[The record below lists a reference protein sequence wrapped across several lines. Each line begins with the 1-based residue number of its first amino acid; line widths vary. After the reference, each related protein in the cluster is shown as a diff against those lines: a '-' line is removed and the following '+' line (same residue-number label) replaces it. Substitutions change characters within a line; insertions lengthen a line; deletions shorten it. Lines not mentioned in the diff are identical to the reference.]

1 MHLRRVRPIRQ
12 EPSPQGFRTLAK
24 FHLEATPDITIYDC
38 SIVRAPD
45 GRVMVYGP
53 VGKSTTTVLSLSPAA
68 RRAVIEMALDAV
80 GTNVNDYH
88 RSAA

>member
-1 MHLRRVRPIRQ
+1 MQIRSVRRLHQ

-24 FHLEATPDITIYDC
+24 FHLEATPDVTVYDC

-53 VGKSTTTVLSLSPAA
+53 VGKSTTTVLSLSPSA
-68 RRAVIEMALDAV
+68 RRAVIEMALAAV
-80 GTNVNDYH
+80 GIEQHD
-88 RSAA
+88 AAAA